1 MTETKIETRE
11 QWLQAA
17 VEKMAVAF
25 KVAGY
30 TVPPVQ
36 VSTGWPSR
44 SALSKKRR
52 RIGECWDASTAADK
66 RAHIF
71 ISPILE
77 IDDLTQGVLP
87 TLVHEVVHAVVGCKA
102 KHGPFFRKCA
112 LAVGL
117 KGKMTATEAGPELQE
132 SLKTLSASLGAY
144 PHGVL
149 KPGEGKT
156 KKSDNCRM
164 VKCECGTC
172 GYTARTTRKWLDEV
186 GAPLC
191 PCNHQPMS
199 FEIPDE
205 LKDKDADDDGG
216 DE

>member
-1 MTETKIETRE
+1 MNNSSKIETRE
-11 QWLQAA
+11 QWLQDA

-52 RIGECWDASTAADK
+52 RLGECWDASSTADK
-66 RAHIF
+66 LAHIF

-77 IDDLTQGVLP
+77 IGDTVGGVLP
-87 TLVHEVVHAVVGCKA
+87 TLAHEVVHAVVGCEA

-112 LAVGL
+112 LAIGL
-117 KGKMTATEAGPELQE
+117 KGKMTATVAGPELQE
-132 SLKTLSASLGAY
+132 MLKGLSASLGAY
-144 PHGVL
+144 PHGVIR
-149 KPGEGKT
+149 PGEGKT
-156 KKSDNCRM
+156 KKSDSCRM
-164 VKCECGTC
+164 VKCECEAC
-172 GYTARTTRKWLDEV
+172 GYTVRTTRKWLDEV

-191 PCNHQPMS
+191 PCNHQAM
-199 FEIPDE
+199 FFKVPDE
-205 LKDKDADDDGG
+205 LKDKEEDGRG
-216 DE
+216 E